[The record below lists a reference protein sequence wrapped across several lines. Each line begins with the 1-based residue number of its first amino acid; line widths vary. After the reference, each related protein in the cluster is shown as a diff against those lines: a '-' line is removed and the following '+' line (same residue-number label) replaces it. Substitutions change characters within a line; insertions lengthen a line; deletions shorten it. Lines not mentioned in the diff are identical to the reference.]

1 MKRIFISLLLV
12 SSASIAVDYKEMY
25 LEERRKTQEIVEK
38 INKIKDDRRLY
49 SDYINLY
56 KNIESRF
63 ADEPKKVLDYV
74 STARTPVKEYLD
86 YKYRVSENHVTE
98 YINSNLIT
106 LHKDQIDEMA
116 RSIQSNKPSVTV
128 TIDDNYNVYID
139 GELLSNGSEEE
150 E

>member
-1 MKRIFISLLLV
+1 MKKVLISLLLI

-25 LEERRKTQEIVEK
+25 LEEKRKTQEIKEK

-63 ADEPKKVLDYV
+63 ANEPKKILDYQ

-86 YKYRVSENHVTE
+86 YKYRISENNVTK

-106 LHKDQIDEMA
+106 FYKDQIDEMA

-139 GELLSNGSEEE
+139 GELLTSGNEGEE
-150 E
+150 